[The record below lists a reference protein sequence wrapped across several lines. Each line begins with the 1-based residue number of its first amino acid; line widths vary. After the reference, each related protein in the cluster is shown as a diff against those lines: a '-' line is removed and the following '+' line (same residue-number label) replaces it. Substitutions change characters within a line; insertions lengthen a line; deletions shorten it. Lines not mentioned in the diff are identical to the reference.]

1 MRKLL
6 TVGLASVLLAIPFAT
21 SAQDAFTTRT
31 VNVRAGPDT
40 SYPAVAVLGGG
51 APVQVMGCLDD
62 WSWCDVGFEDN
73 RGWVYAPYL
82 SYVYQGARVPFYTYA
97 PSFGIPIIGFSIGS
111 YWDRYYRGRSW
122 YGRRDYWE
130 QREPRHAR
138 PSGPPPRSTPPSFRE
153 RAEYQGRGTPAPSLR
168 ERSDTQGRG
177 APSGRPAYT
186 DNRGTPPVGNNR
198 PPREAGSPS
207 PERRGYQ
214 GAPGGGPPQS
224 SDQPRQEM
232 RRASPTQGSPPPAQ
246 QGGPPPGPRA
256 APAQQGGP
264 PPAAQGG
271 PRGAER
277 SRAPEGDKG
286 HGKEGGKQE
295 EKQR

>member
-21 SAQDAFTTRT
+21 SAQEAFTTRS

-51 APVQVMGCLDD
+51 APLQVMGCLDD
-62 WSWCDVGFEDN
+62 WSWCDVVFEDN

-97 PSFGIPIIGFSIGS
+97 PSFGIPIIGFSVGS
-111 YWDRYYRGRSW
+111 YWDRYYRGRPW

-130 QREPRHAR
+130 HRAPQHAR
-138 PSGPPPRSTPPSFRE
+138 PSGPAPRSTPPSARE
-153 RAEYQGRGTPAPSLR
+153 RAEYQGRG
-168 ERSDTQGRG
+168 
-177 APSGRPAYT
+177 APSGQPAHT
-186 DNRGTPPVGNNR
+186 DNRGGNNR
-198 PPREAGSPS
+198 LPREASAPS
-207 PERRGYQ
+207 PN
-214 GAPGGGPPQS
+214 
-224 SDQPRQEM
+224 QPHQEM
-232 RRASPTQGSPPPAQ
+232 RRASPTQGGPPPAAA
-246 QGGPPPGPRA
+246 QGGPRA
-256 APAQQGGP
+256 APAQQGGHPPAPQGGPRAAPAHQGGP

-271 PRGAER
+271 PPRGAER
-277 SRAPEGDKG
+277 SHPAEGDKG

>member
-6 TVGLASVLLAIPFAT
+6 TVGLASVLLAIPSAT
-21 SAQDAFTTRT
+21 SAQDAFTTRS

-40 SYPAVAVLGGG
+40 SYPVVTILGGG

-62 WSWCDVGFEDN
+62 WSWCDVAFEDN
-73 RGWVYAPYL
+73 RGWIYAPYL
-82 SYVYQGARVPFYTYA
+82 SYVYQGGRVPFYTYA
-97 PSFGIPIIGFSIGS
+97 PSFGIPIIGFSVGS
-111 YWDRYYRGRSW
+111 YWDRYYRERPW

-130 QREPRHAR
+130 RREPQHVR
-138 PSGPPPRSTPPSFRE
+138 PSGPAPRSTPPSFRE
-153 RAEYQGRGTPAPSLR
+153 RSEYQGRGAPGPSFR
-168 ERSDTQGRG
+168 ERSDYQGRG

-186 DNRGTPPVGNNR
+186 DNQGAPAVGNNR
-198 PPREAGSPS
+198 PSRDAGSPS

-214 GAPGGGPPQS
+214 GAPGGGPPPS
-224 SDQPRQEM
+224 SNQPRQEM
-232 RRASPTQGSPPPAQ
+232 RRASPTQGGPPPAA
-246 QGGPPPGPRA
+246 QGGPRA

-264 PPAAQGG
+264 PPGAQGG
-271 PRGAER
+271 PRGVER

-286 HGKEGGKQE
+286 RGKEHEGGKQE